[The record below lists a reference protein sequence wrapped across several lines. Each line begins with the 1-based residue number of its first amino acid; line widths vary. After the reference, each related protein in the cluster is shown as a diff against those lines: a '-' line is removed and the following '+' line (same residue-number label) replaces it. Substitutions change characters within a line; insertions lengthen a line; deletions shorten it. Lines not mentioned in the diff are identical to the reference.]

1 MVSKEKRE
9 KMNVEVRVTK
19 MRLKTT
25 EPKELWVQWKR
36 GKDAIKTGTGT
47 VDSTIDIVEL
57 NRKQGKFMITASF
70 YQLGD

>member
-36 GKDAIKTGTGT
+36 GKDAIKTGTGM